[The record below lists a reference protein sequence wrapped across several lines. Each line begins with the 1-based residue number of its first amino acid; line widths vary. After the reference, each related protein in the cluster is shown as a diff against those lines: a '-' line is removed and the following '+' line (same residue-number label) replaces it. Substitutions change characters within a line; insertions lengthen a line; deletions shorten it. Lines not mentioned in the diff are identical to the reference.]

1 MRSGAVKNALRV
13 DFLFQYCCTA
23 VKKTRSTTMTKTL
36 MMTTTIMRTTALRT
50 SWTMT
55 NAAAAKPPMN

>member
-23 VKKTRSTTMTKTL
+23 VKKTRSTTMKTL
-36 MMTTTIMRTTALRT
+36 MMTTTIMSTTALRT

-55 NAAAAKPPMN
+55 NAAAATAPMN